1 MVTVYDVAARAG
13 VSIATVSRALNDRA
27 RISGATRERILQ
39 IAADLGYE
47 PNEIA
52 RSLTGKASRTVALLL
67 PDIAN
72 PFFPEL
78 VSGVQS
84 ITDAHEH
91 LLLLCRTSDDE
102 QKVLRD
108 LAILRRKQVDGV
120 ILVAGALN
128 GDRIVEQVPGVP
140 LVLMDRDI
148 SIAGAD
154 LVAVDHRRGART
166 AVRHLLDLGHRSIAH
181 IAGPPGL
188 PVTRARRA
196 GWRAAMRSAG
206 IAPDTDLVR
215 VGDFLED
222 GGYRATKSLLAG
234 PAEFTAIFAA
244 NDLTAI
250 GALAAL
256 RESGIDVPGRIS
268 VVGFDGI
275 HLAKYTAPTLTT
287 VAQPI
292 FALGGRATELLLDR
306 LTGDRRGPEKVVLDT
321 ELIVRGSSGPAPEG
335 SRHR

>member
-27 RISGATRERILQ
+27 RISGTTRERILR

-84 ITDAHEH
+84 VTDANEH

-102 QKVLRD
+102 QKVVRD
-108 LAILRRKQVDGV
+108 LSILRRKQVDGV
-120 ILVAGALN
+120 ILVAGSLA
-128 GDRIVEQVPGVP
+128 GGPITEQVPDFP

-148 SIAGAD
+148 PVTGAD
-154 LVAVDHRRGART
+154 LVAVDHRRGARL
-166 AVRHLLDLGHRSIAH
+166 AVEHLLDLGHRSVAH

-188 PVTRARRA
+188 PVSRARRA
-196 GWRAAMRSAG
+196 GWRAALRSAG
-206 IAPDTDLVR
+206 LVADTGLIR
-215 VGDFLED
+215 TGDFLED

-234 PAEFTAIFAA
+234 EAEFTAIFAA

-256 RESGIDVPGRIS
+256 SESGIDVPGRMS

-292 FALGGRATELLLDR
+292 FELGRRATELLLDR
-306 LTGDRRGPEKVVLDT
+306 LTGERRRPEKVVLDT
-321 ELIVRGSSGPAPEG
+321 ELIVRGSSGPPSDG
-335 SRHR
+335 SRQR